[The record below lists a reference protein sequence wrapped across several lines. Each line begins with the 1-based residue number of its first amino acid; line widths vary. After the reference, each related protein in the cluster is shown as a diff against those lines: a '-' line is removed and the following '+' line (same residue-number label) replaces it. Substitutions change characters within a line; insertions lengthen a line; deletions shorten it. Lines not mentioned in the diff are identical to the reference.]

1 MIVGARGYLAGP
13 AAEVERAVA
22 YAEELTALG
31 YVLTQAWWERVI
43 EERQRG
49 WATDADVPA
58 DYMREN
64 AIMNRHGLDLAD
76 FVVALCRRDGG
87 VSPGTA
93 GEVAYAVALH
103 HGEHIVTLRNT
114 IVMVGDP
121 RGCVWSYDPAVLVV
135 PTMAEAIAHL
145 AKVLR

>member
-1 MIVGARGYLAGP
+1 MGARGYLAGP

-22 YAEELTALG
+22 HAEELTTLG

-64 AIMNRHGLDLAD
+64 AIMNRQGLDLAD
-76 FVVALCRRDGG
+76 FVVALCKREGG

-103 HGEHIVTLRNT
+103 YGERIETLRNT

-121 RGCVWSYDPAVLVV
+121 RGYVWSYDPAVRVV
-135 PTMAEAIAHL
+135 STMAEATSCL